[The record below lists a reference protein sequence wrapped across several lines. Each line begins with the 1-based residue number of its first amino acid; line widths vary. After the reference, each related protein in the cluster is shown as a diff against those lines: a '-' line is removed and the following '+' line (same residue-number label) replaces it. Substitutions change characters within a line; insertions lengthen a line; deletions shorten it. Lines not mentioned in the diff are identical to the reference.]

1 MDSMAEDPKST
12 NGDEEP
18 DDEYRVLPPEPVRA
32 KPTAP
37 IYPTLP
43 DDVPDLETPEEREG
57 FQFSLAELMGVV
69 TAAAICLGIVC
80 SLPSGG
86 RLQVALG
93 IVGIGLFVSLIVLEH
108 YQPERRIL
116 YLLWWAMFVSYL
128 LAGLLAIAGTF

>member
-1 MDSMAEDPKST
+1 MDPMAEDSGST
-12 NGDEEP
+12 NGAEEP

-37 IYPTLP
+37 TYSSLP
-43 DDVPDLETPEEREG
+43 DDLFEGEPKEEQEG

-86 RLQVALG
+86 RLQASLG
-93 IVGIGLFVSLIVLEH
+93 IAGIGLFVSLVVLEH
-108 YQPERRIL
+108 FHPERRIL
-116 YLLWWAMFVSYL
+116 YIVWWTMFVCYL
-128 LAGLLAIAGTF
+128 LTGLLAVAGTL